1 MKTFA
6 MGLASVLALAA
17 CSSQSDEEQLAGTI
31 RNTLASQG
39 NVQQVEMKKQPNG
52 GMAGFAMIR
61 EPNGRLGRLN
71 CTAAALGNSRY
82 DWKCAPAID
91 EKTLR
96 EMEAVMRAELEKRG
110 PVLQLEMKKAGDDN
124 HMTGTA
130 LVKNEAGEEFHL
142 ACSAERGEGKGKGAA
157 FTWKC
162 GDASDAAPPAA
173 EPS

>member
-1 MKTFA
+1 MKTCWTA
-6 MGLASVLALAA
+6 LAAALALAA
-17 CSSQSDEEQLAGTI
+17 CSSPSEEEQLAGTI
-31 RNTLASQG
+31 RDNLASQG

-52 GMAGFAMIR
+52 GMTGFVMIQ
-61 EPNGRLGRLN
+61 EPNGRVGRLN
-71 CTAAALGNSRY
+71 CTAAALGDSKY

-96 EMEAVMRAELEKRG
+96 EMEAVMRTELEKRG

-130 LVKNEAGEEFHL
+130 VVKDESGEDFHL
-142 ACSAERGEGKGKGAA
+142 ACTAERGENKGAS
-157 FTWKC
+157 FTWNC
-162 GDASDAAPPAA
+162 ADAEEAPAA

>member
-1 MKTFA
+1 MKTCWIA
-6 MGLASVLALAA
+6 LASALALAA
-17 CSSQSDEEQLAGTI
+17 CSSQSDEEQLAATI
-31 RNTLASQG
+31 RDNLASQG
-39 NVQQVEMKKQPNG
+39 NVQQVEMKKQPGG

-71 CTAAALGNSRY
+71 CTAAAVGDSKY

-96 EMEAVMRAELEKRG
+96 EMEAVMRTELAKRG

-130 LVKNEAGEEFHL
+130 VVKDESGEEFHL
-142 ACSAERGEGKGKGAA
+142 ACSAARGEGKGAS

-162 GDASDAAPPAA
+162 GDASEAPAPAA